1 MASLFYGFEI
11 AKTGL
16 YTSQKAISVTGHNI
30 ANANTVGYTR
40 QRLVTESIDPYGGHS
55 RLAPTLSG
63 AVGGGVTVQ
72 LLDQV
77 RNEYVDRELRRE
89 NASMGQ
95 WQTHT
100 QELGFVEKLLDETS
114 ESSISSA
121 LGDFF
126 NSLSVF
132 SLDPVNKE
140 KRTNVQQNAIKL
152 TETFNHYSKQL
163 TELQGSMNE
172 SMQVT
177 VNQIN
182 DLVTSI
188 ADYNK
193 QIFAY
198 ELSGEQANDIRD
210 KRGVLL
216 DELSK
221 LVNIEYS
228 ENSDGQLSVS
238 VEGVKLVD
246 HTTTTLLEAVPDQT
260 GAVSGESGFYSIYY
274 EGTTTPFAYSDGQLE
289 AYRIMRDGST
299 VDEIGIPRLLD
310 NLNTLA
316 RGLVEEFNAVHQ
328 TGFTMPDGTN
338 PSQTGIDFFEVPAGG
353 LADVNAG
360 NFSLSTEVLD
370 NVWNI
375 AASDVFIDL
384 SQANSQQGNNKI
396 ALKIFELT
404 TSNDLSSV
412 GNFESFLNSVI
423 VEVAI
428 ESSHCINMAQSQ
440 SCICQNLENRRQ
452 SISGVSMDE
461 EMTQLITYQ
470 HSYSAASRMITA
482 IDEALD
488 VLINGTGKVGR

>member
-1 MASLFYGFEI
+1 MSSLFYGFEI

-40 QRLVTESIDPYGGHS
+40 QRLITESIDPSGSHNRFS
-55 RLAPTLSG
+55 PTLSG
-63 AVGGGVTVQ
+63 SVGGGVTVQ

-77 RNEYVDRELRRE
+77 RSEYVDRELRRE

-100 QELGFVEKLLDETS
+100 EELEFVEKLLNESS

-126 NSLSVF
+126 DSLSVF
-132 SLDPVNKE
+132 SMDPVNSE

-152 TETFNHYSKQL
+152 TETFNHYHKQL
-163 TELQGSMNE
+163 TELQKSMNE
-172 SMQVT
+172 SMKVAT
-177 VNQIN
+177 EQIN
-182 DLVTSI
+182 DLVTNI

-238 VEGVKLVD
+238 VNGVDLVN

-260 GAVSGESGFYSIYY
+260 GAVSGESGFYSIYF
-274 EGTTTPFAYSDGQLE
+274 EGTTTPFSYSDGQLE
-289 AYRIMRDGST
+289 AYRILRDGNA
-299 VDEIGIPRLLD
+299 VDEIGVPRILD
-310 NLNTLA
+310 NLNKLA

-328 TGFTMPDGTN
+328 TGYTMPDGSN
-338 PSQTGIDFFEVPAGG
+338 PSQTGINFFEVPAGG
-353 LADVNAG
+353 LADVTAK

-370 NVWNI
+370 NVLNI
-375 AASDVFIDL
+375 AASDVLIDL

-396 ALKIFELT
+396 ALKLFGLT
-404 TSNDLSSV
+404 TSTELASV
-412 GNFESFLNSVI
+412 GNFENFLNSVI

-428 ESSHCINMAQSQ
+428 ESSHCINMTMSQ
-440 SCICQNLENRRQ
+440 KCICENLENRRQ

-461 EMTQLITYQ
+461 EMVQMITYQ

-488 VLINGTGKVGR
+488 VLINGTGRVGR